1 MRHVKISKD
10 FTGQIDPVTSVA
22 TFSLMFFISIVFN
35 VINEEFHRR
44 AQFNEVFHSVIVFK
58 DTVYSDFIKNRHK
71 ALSQGSDH
79 LITKVTI
86 LTNAVF

>member
-1 MRHVKISKD
+1 
-10 FTGQIDPVTSVA
+10 
-22 TFSLMFFISIVFN
+22 MFFISIVFN

-71 ALSQGSDH
+71 ALLQGCDH
-79 LITKVTI
+79 
-86 LTNAVF
+86 